1 MEAAQ
6 RLVCKEEE
14 ARKSFLVVPYS
25 SPVVRPQ
32 ASLCVLEPDQS
43 LLLSQLLHMD
53 SRASVWLIVSTPVRS
68 GDC

>member
-1 MEAAQ
+1 MVTWVDLHRANHLVVEAAQ

-32 ASLCVLEPDQS
+32 AYLT
-43 LLLSQLLHMD
+43 
-53 SRASVWLIVSTPVRS
+53 ARS
-68 GDC
+68 